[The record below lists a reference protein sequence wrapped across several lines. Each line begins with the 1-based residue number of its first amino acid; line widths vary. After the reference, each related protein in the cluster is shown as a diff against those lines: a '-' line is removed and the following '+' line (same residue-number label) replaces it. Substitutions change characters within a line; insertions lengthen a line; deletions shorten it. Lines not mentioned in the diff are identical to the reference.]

1 MADRFRILEK
11 ERERKKRM
19 IRFLFFF
26 LAMICLISEGMW
38 SARMYGFQTHIFSGA
53 EMYMPRLAYLN
64 RSPQKTVHEFI
75 EQSYLFLPTAGYAME
90 HREGFT
96 AEDQETVAQI
106 LEAQANDENCID
118 ENGNLISKESPETAQ
133 NVQPWENAT
142 YSVDMSIE
150 RLRDFDYLLSNFYT
164 VDSSTM
170 IGPEQLNADDLLGK
184 I

>member
-53 EMYMPRLAYLN
+53 EEMYMPRLAYLN
-64 RSPQKTVHEFI
+64 RSPQKTVHEFFI

-90 HREGFT
+90 HRREGFT

-118 ENGNLISKESPETAQ
+118 ETEILLVKSLLKRRKMCSRREK
-133 NVQPWENAT
+133 
-142 YSVDMSIE
+142 
-150 RLRDFDYLLSNFYT
+150 RHFLLS
-164 VDSSTM
+164 
-170 IGPEQLNADDLLGK
+170 ICLLRG
-184 I
+184 